1 MRAPP
6 PLASLGR
13 HQGTQR
19 LQGTHTRCLS
29 THLGRLSILAALTLS
44 LTACSWLLPP
54 PQSRGSRL
62 QPEQLAELHP
72 GKSTKTEVATLIGSP
87 TQKATFDD
95 NTWFYISE
103 TTRPRLGQTIGVLDQ
118 SVLVVNFDQNGVLS
132 GLKTVTRDEAAP
144 VDVVS
149 RTTPSPGTEASF
161 LQQLL
166 GNIGRFNAG
175 GTSGGTPSRTGSA
188 FGNPN

>member
-1 MRAPP
+1 MQESHAR
-6 PLASLGR
+6 R
-13 HQGTQR
+13 R
-19 LQGTHTRCLS
+19 S

-44 LTACSWLLPP
+44 STACSWLLPP
-54 PQSRGSRL
+54 PQARGSRL

-72 GKSTKTEVATLIGSP
+72 GKSTKTEVSTLIGSP

-132 GLKTVTRDEAAP
+132 GLKTVTHGEAAS

-161 LQQLL
+161 MQQLL

-175 GTSGGTPSRTGSA
+175 GTGGGTPSRTGSA
-188 FGNPN
+188 FGSPN